1 VTSADCALRI
11 EGLRKSYDSLEVLRG
26 VSMSFQPGRVAA
38 LVGPNG
44 AGKTTLMR
52 IAAGLQRPDAGTVV
66 AWDAVYFGGF
76 DSLPLGGRIADLRK
90 SLGLQ
95 SSGPDD
101 SRRLNRLS
109 RGQLQ
114 WVGIEACLDL
124 DPVTLLLDEPWTSLE
139 PDAREELN
147 RLLVARARVGRVVI
161 CSTHDLD
168 EVARVADDVMFLKG
182 GTATWVLREQV
193 AEGSFSRDQVLRL
206 FRGGSVGG

>member
-1 VTSADCALRI
+1 VTAADCDLRI

-26 VSMSFQPGRVAA
+26 VSMNFRPGRVAA

-95 SSGPDD
+95 GSGPGD

-139 PDAREELN
+139 PDTREELN
-147 RLLVARARVGRVVI
+147 RLLVARARAGRVVI

-168 EVARVADDVMFLKG
+168 EVGRVADDVVFLSG

-193 AEGSFSRDQVLRL
+193 AESSFSRDQVLRL
-206 FRGGSVGG
+206 FRGGRVEG